1 MLSRLRPSTRVI
13 TRNAAKHL
21 WSRGMASEPTLKE
34 TFAAKIPVWQSEIKD
49 IKKMYGDKV
58 LGTCTVEQAY
68 GGMRSV
74 KSMVYE
80 TSLLDPV
87 EGIRFRGLTIPEC
100 QEKLP
105 KAPGGSEPL
114 PEALLWLLMTGEVP
128 SDAQVKGL
136 IADMNKRAPL
146 PDWIE
151 KTVLNFPKDLHPM
164 TQFSMAILAC
174 QKESQFAAA
183 YQKGVKKT
191 EYWGYC
197 FEDMLT
203 CIARLPRI
211 AALIYRNVFFDGK
224 VLPMENTSDMSENFC
239 KMLGYNDPKFIELMR
254 LYLTIHSDHEGGN
267 VSAHTCHLVGS
278 ALSDPYLSLSASM
291 NGLAGP
297 LHGLANQEVLR
308 FIKEFKDDMGGK
320 PATPEAVREQCWKVL
335 NSGRVIPGYGHAV
348 LRKTDPRFTCQ
359 AEFAKKHIH
368 DDELV
373 KLVQTIYEVA
383 PGVLTE
389 HGKTKNPWPNVDAH
403 SGVLLVHFGMKEENF
418 YTVMFGV
425 GRAIGV
431 LPMLTISRA
440 LGFSLER
447 PKSLTTESIKKTM
460 EVMYPH
466 GHT

>member
-1 MLSRLRPSTRVI
+1 MGARERTAREPSALREPCPDP
-13 TRNAAKHL
+13 
-21 WSRGMASEPTLKE
+21 RGAPQSLKD
-34 TFAAKIPVWQSEIKD
+34 TFANKIPIWQKEIKEV
-49 IKKMYGDKV
+49 KATYGDKI

-100 QEKLP
+100 QKRLP
-105 KAPGGSEPL
+105 KAKGGEEPL
-114 PEALLWLLMTGEVP
+114 PEALLWLLLTGDCP
-128 SDAQVKGL
+128 TQNQTQML
-136 IADMNKRAPL
+136 IDDLNKRAPL

-151 KTVLNFPKDLHPM
+151 KTILNFPKDLHPM
-164 TQFSMAILAC
+164 TQFSMGILAC
-174 QKESQFAAA
+174 QRESEFAAA
-183 YQKGVKKT
+183 YQKGMKKS
-191 EYWGYC
+191 EYWSPTY
-197 FEDMLT
+197 EDMLT

-211 AALIYRNVFFDGK
+211 AALIYRNVFKNGDIT
-224 VLPMENTSDMSENFC
+224 PMENTSDMSENFV
-239 KMLGYNDPKFIELMR
+239 KMLGYSDPQFIELMR

-267 VSAHTCHLVGS
+267 VSAHTSHLVGS
-278 ALSDPYLSLSASM
+278 ALSDAYLSLSASM

-308 FIKEFKDDMGGK
+308 FIKDFKEAMGDK
-320 PATPEAVREQCWKVL
+320 PATPESVREQCWKVL

-359 AEFAKKHIH
+359 AEFAKKHIQ

-373 KLVQTIYEVA
+373 KLVQLMYQVA
-383 PGVLTE
+383 PEVLTE

-403 SGVLLVHFGMKEENF
+403 SGVLLVHYGMTEENF

-447 PKSLTTESIKKTM
+447 PKSLTTEAIRKSM
-460 EVMYPH
+460 EIMYPH

>member
-1 MLSRLRPSTRVI
+1 MLTRFRP
-13 TRNAAKHL
+13 AAARMVCGKHAKKFIRAF
-21 WSRGMASEPTLKE
+21 SSEASLKDV
-34 TFAAKIPVWQSEIKD
+34 FSDKIPKWQKEIAD
-49 IKKMYGDKV
+49 IKSMYGDKV

-74 KSMVYE
+74 KSLVYE

-87 EGIRFRGLTIPEC
+87 EGIRFRGYSIPEC
-100 QEKLP
+100 QKVLP
-105 KAPGGSEPL
+105 KAPGGEEPL
-114 PEALLWLLMTGEVP
+114 PEALLWLLMTGDVP
-128 SDAQVKGL
+128 TDSQVKNL
-136 IADMNKRAPL
+136 IDDMNKRAVL
-146 PDWIE
+146 PEWIE
-151 KTVLNFPKDLHPM
+151 KTILNFPKDLHPM
-164 TQFSMAILAC
+164 TQFSMGILAC

-183 YQKGVKKT
+183 YQRGIKKS
-191 EYWGYC
+191 EYWTYC

-211 AALIYRNVFFDGK
+211 AALIYRNVFKDGK
-224 VLPMENTSDMSENFC
+224 ITPMENKSDMSANFC
-239 KMLGYNDPKFIELMR
+239 KMLGFSDANFIELMR

-278 ALSDPYLSLSASM
+278 ALSDPYLALSASM

-308 FIKEFKDDMGGK
+308 FIKQFKADMGSK
-320 PATPEAVREQCWKVL
+320 QITPDSVKEQCWKVL

-359 AEFAKKHIH
+359 AEFAKKHIKN
-368 DDELV
+368 DELV
-373 KLVQTIYEVA
+373 DLVSLMYEVA
-383 PGVLTE
+383 PQVLTE

-403 SGVLLVHFGMKEENF
+403 SGVLLVHYGLTEENF

-425 GRAIGV
+425 GRALGV

-447 PKSLTTESIKKTM
+447 PKSLTTEAIKKSM
-460 EVMYPH
+460 EIMYPH

>member
-1 MLSRLRPSTRVI
+1 MS
-13 TRNAAKHL
+13 
-21 WSRGMASEPTLKE
+21 SEPSLKDV
-34 TFAAKIPVWQSEIKD
+34 FANKIPVWQKEIKD
-49 IKKMYGDKV
+49 VKQTYGDKI

-100 QEKLP
+100 QKRLP
-105 KAPGGSEPL
+105 KAKGGDEPL
-114 PEALLWLLMTGEVP
+114 PEALLWLLLTGEVP
-128 SDAQVKGL
+128 TQGQTQAL
-136 IADMNKRAPL
+136 IDDMNKRAPL
-146 PDWIE
+146 PEWIE
-151 KTVLNFPKDLHPM
+151 QTVLNFPKDLHPM

-174 QKESQFAAA
+174 QRESHFAAA
-183 YQKGVKKT
+183 YQKGMKKT
-191 EYWGYC
+191 EYWVHTY
-197 FEDMLT
+197 EDMLT

-211 AALIYRNVFFDGK
+211 AALIYRNVFKNGDILPGK
-224 VLPMENTSDMSENFC
+224 YDSDMSENFVN
-239 KMLGYNDPKFIELMR
+239 MLGFSDPQFVELMR

-267 VSAHTCHLVGS
+267 VSAHTSHLVGS
-278 ALSDPYLSLSASM
+278 ALSDSYLSLSASM

-308 FIKEFKDDMGGK
+308 FIKDFKEDMGS
-320 PATPEAVREQCWKVL
+320 AEVTPDKVREQCWKVL
-335 NSGRVIPGYGHAV
+335 KSGRVIPGYGHAV

-368 DDELV
+368 NDKLVELV
-373 KLVQTIYEVA
+373 QLMYQVA
-383 PGVLTE
+383 PEVLTE

-403 SGVLLVHFGMKEENF
+403 SGVLLVHYGMVEENF

-447 PKSLTTESIKKTM
+447 PKSLTTEAIRKSM
-460 EVMYPH
+460 EIMYPH
-466 GHT
+466 GH

>member
-1 MLSRLRPSTRVI
+1 M
-13 TRNAAKHL
+13 AAKVVGRNVSQHFVVR
-21 WSRGMASEPTLKE
+21 RGMASMEPTLKE
-34 TFAAKIPVWQSEIKD
+34 AFAAKIPVWQDEIKS
-49 IKKMYGDKV
+49 IKKLYGDKV

-100 QEKLP
+100 QERLP
-105 KAPGGSEPL
+105 KAKGGSEPL
-114 PEALLWLLMTGEVP
+114 PEALLWLLMTGDVP
-128 SDAQVKGL
+128 SDAQVQGL

-151 KTVLNFPKDLHPM
+151 KTILDFPKDLHPM

-183 YQKGVKKT
+183 YQKGVKKA

-211 AALIYRNVFFDGK
+211 AALIYRNVFFEGK
-224 VLPMENTSDMSENFC
+224 VLPMENSSDMSENFC
-239 KMLGYNDPKFIELMR
+239 KMLGYNDPQFIELMR

-308 FIKEFKDDMGGK
+308 FIKDFKEDMGGK
-320 PATPEAVREQCWKVL
+320 PATAEAVKEQCWKVL

-403 SGVLLVHFGMKEENF
+403 SGVLLVHYGMKEENF